1 MRTHAL
7 LLALLVAAAT
17 GAATAAPAHA
27 QDTALDRVQ
36 HLINTGR
43 FTEAGNTLTQ
53 WERSFTD
60 PRSSATSADRARA
73 LYLRGVLST
82 DPKEAEDAF
91 VGVVLSY
98 PSAPAASA
106 ALLRLGQGLLT
117 TGEPRRAVAYLE
129 RLRSDYP
136 GARER
141 ETGFLWL
148 ARAQGANGNGS
159 AACSTAREGVAI
171 ATTANMRMLMELER
185 DHACSGAPAPEPGFR
200 TAATAQ
206 RPPAGA
212 QQGAQQQGAQQG
224 GATAAQQPTAQQGDF
239 AVQAGAFRER
249 SSAVT
254 AAAQLRAGGFDAR
267 VVTTDG
273 NALFRVRS
281 GRYAT
286 SADAAAVVQRMRAA
300 GFTVIVV
307 NDVRSER

>member
-17 GAATAAPAHA
+17 GAATVAPAHA

-148 ARAQGANGNGS
+148 ARAQVASGNGS

-200 TAATAQ
+200 TAANAQ

-212 QQGAQQQGAQQG
+212 QPG
-224 GATAAQQPTAQQGDF
+224 GATAAQQTAAQQGDF

-286 SADAAAVVQRMRAA
+286 SAEAAAVAQRMRAA
-300 GFTVIVV
+300 GFTAIVV